1 MTEPISLKGHV
12 RDVEFEKYLLTRED
26 LLSSEINKLMSDNEF
41 TEEFLTKIRIYYES
55 WKCMGRQKNLSPY
68 FCFYWLYDRQD
79 YDTADDWTDYNQVYA
94 YLKDKYEHDFIREEF
109 KRAIQ
114 DREEKEN
121 YS

>member
-1 MTEPISLKGHV
+1 MTDRINLKGHV

-26 LLSSEINKLMSDNEF
+26 LLSSEMNKLMSDNEF
-41 TEEFLTKIRIYYES
+41 TEEFLTETRIYYES
-55 WKCMGRQKNLSPY
+55 WKCMSRQENLSPY

-94 YLKDKYEHDFIREEF
+94 YLKDKYDHDFIRAEF
-109 KRAIQ
+109 YRAIK